1 MGKTAV
7 KERREEA
14 KAPVQTDECRHHW
27 IIETPRGAT
36 SDGRCKVCG
45 ETREFRN
52 STTDYVW
59 DDDSSSGYGS
69 WTGVRKTPSVK
80 VADDD
85 GDMAA
90 SPTGGQA
97 IAV

>member
-7 KERREEA
+7 REPRTEQPEA
-14 KAPVQTDECRHHW
+14 PPQSECRHHW
-27 IIETPRGAT
+27 IIDTPRGAT

-69 WTGVRKTPSVK
+69 WSSVRKTPK
-80 VADDD
+80 VAEDD
-85 GDMAA
+85 GEMVA
-90 SPTGGQA
+90 SPGAGE
-97 IAV
+97 AVAV

>member
-7 KERREEA
+7 REPQTERPA
-14 KAPVQTDECRHHW
+14 APAPASECRHHW
-27 IIETPRGAT
+27 LIETPRGAT
-36 SDGRCKVCG
+36 SHGRCKVCG

-69 WTGVRKTPSVK
+69 WSGVRKTPK
-80 VADDD
+80 VTEDD
-85 GDMAA
+85 GEMVA
-90 SPTGGQA
+90 SPSSGEA